1 MQEFIGKLKKD
12 REEEIKEYMKT
23 GDKNILKNI
32 FIIQNIITNISQE
45 NQYAESSNLIK
56 EMTQEVS
63 KMDLSKIDMT
73 DLFNQLGVK

>member
-1 MQEFIGKLKKD
+1 MQEFIDKLKKD
-12 REEEIKEYMKT
+12 REEEIKEYVKT

-73 DLFNQLGVK
+73 ELINQLGVK

>member
-1 MQEFIGKLKKD
+1 MQEFIDKLKKD

-23 GDKNILKNI
+23 GDKTILKNI

-73 DLFNQLGVK
+73 ELINQLGVK

>member
-1 MQEFIGKLKKD
+1 MQEFIDKLKKD

-23 GDKNILKNI
+23 GDKNILRNI

>member
-1 MQEFIGKLKKD
+1 MQKFIDKLKKD

>member
-1 MQEFIGKLKKD
+1 MGRFRDKLKKD
-12 REEEIKEYMKT
+12 REEEIKEYVKT

>member
-1 MQEFIGKLKKD
+1 MQEFIDRLKKD

>member
-1 MQEFIGKLKKD
+1 MQEFIDKLKKD

-23 GDKNILKNI
+23 GDKSILKNI
-32 FIIQNIITNISQE
+32 FIIQNIIANISQE

-63 KMDLSKIDMT
+63 KMDLSKLDMT
-73 DLFNQLGVK
+73 ELINQLGVK

>member
-1 MQEFIGKLKKD
+1 MQEFIDKLKKD

-45 NQYAESSNLIK
+45 NQYSESSNLIK

>member
-1 MQEFIGKLKKD
+1 MQEFIDKLKKD

-23 GDKNILKNI
+23 GDKSILKNI

-45 NQYAESSNLIK
+45 NQCAESSNLIK

-73 DLFNQLGVK
+73 ELINQLGVK

>member
-1 MQEFIGKLKKD
+1 MQEFIDKLKKD
-12 REEEIKEYMKT
+12 REEKIKEYVKT
-23 GDKNILKNI
+23 GDKNILKDI

>member
-1 MQEFIGKLKKD
+1 MQEFIDKLKKD

-32 FIIQNIITNISQE
+32 FIIQNIIVNISLE
-45 NQYAESSNLIK
+45 NQYAESGNLIK
-56 EMTQEVS
+56 EMTEEVG
-63 KMDLSKIDMT
+63 KMDLSKLDMA

>member
-1 MQEFIGKLKKD
+1 MQEFIDKLKKD

-32 FIIQNIITNISQE
+32 FIMQNIITNISQE

-63 KMDLSKIDMT
+63 KMDLSKLDMT
-73 DLFNQLGVK
+73 ELINQLGVK

>member
-1 MQEFIGKLKKD
+1 MQEFIDKLKKD
-12 REEEIKEYMKT
+12 REEEIKAYMKT

>member
-1 MQEFIGKLKKD
+1 MQEFIDKLKKD

-32 FIIQNIITNISQE
+32 FIIQNIITSISQE

>member
-1 MQEFIGKLKKD
+1 MQEFIDKLKKD

-63 KMDLSKIDMT
+63 KMDLSKLDMT
-73 DLFNQLGVK
+73 ELINQLGVK

>member
-1 MQEFIGKLKKD
+1 MQEFIDKLKKG

-23 GDKNILKNI
+23 GDKNILRNI

>member
-1 MQEFIGKLKKD
+1 MQEFIDKLKKD

-73 DLFNQLGVK
+73 ELINQLGVK

>member
-1 MQEFIGKLKKD
+1 MQEFIDKLKKD

-56 EMTQEVS
+56 EMTQKVS
-63 KMDLSKIDMT
+63 KMDL
-73 DLFNQLGVK
+73 

>member
-1 MQEFIGKLKKD
+1 MQEFIDKLKKD

-63 KMDLSKIDMT
+63 KVDLSKLDMT
-73 DLFNQLGVK
+73 ELINQLGVK

>member
-1 MQEFIGKLKKD
+1 MQEFIDRLKKD

-63 KMDLSKIDMT
+63 KMDLSKIDMA

>member
-1 MQEFIGKLKKD
+1 MQEFIDKLKKD

-32 FIIQNIITNISQE
+32 YIIQNIITNISQE

-63 KMDLSKIDMT
+63 KMDLSKLDMT
-73 DLFNQLGVK
+73 ELINQLGVK

>member
-1 MQEFIGKLKKD
+1 MQEFIDKLKKD

-32 FIIQNIITNISQE
+32 FIIQNIITNISHE

>member
-1 MQEFIGKLKKD
+1 MQEFIDKLKKD

-32 FIIQNIITNISQE
+32 FTIQNIITNISQE

-73 DLFNQLGVK
+73 DLLNQLGVK

>member
-1 MQEFIGKLKKD
+1 MQEFIDKLKKD

-23 GDKNILKNI
+23 GDKNILKDI

>member
-1 MQEFIGKLKKD
+1 MQEFIDKLKKD

-23 GDKNILKNI
+23 GDKNILKDI

-73 DLFNQLGVK
+73 ELINQLGVK

>member
-1 MQEFIGKLKKD
+1 MYSSEVEK
-12 REEEIKEYMKT
+12 IKEYMKT

-63 KMDLSKIDMT
+63 KMDLSKLDMT
-73 DLFNQLGVK
+73 ELINQLGVK

>member
-1 MQEFIGKLKKD
+1 MQEFIDKLKKD
-12 REEEIKEYMKT
+12 REEEIKEYIKT

>member
-1 MQEFIGKLKKD
+1 MQEFIDKLKKD

-63 KMDLSKIDMT
+63 KMDLSKIDMA

>member
-1 MQEFIGKLKKD
+1 MQEFIDKLKKD

-45 NQYAESSNLIK
+45 NQCAESNNLIK
-56 EMTQEVS
+56 EMEQEVS

>member
-1 MQEFIGKLKKD
+1 MQEFIDKLKKD
-12 REEEIKEYMKT
+12 REEEIKEYVKT

-63 KMDLSKIDMT
+63 KVDLSKLDMT
-73 DLFNQLGVK
+73 ELINQLGVK

>member
-1 MQEFIGKLKKD
+1 MQEFIDKLKKD
-12 REEEIKEYMKT
+12 REEEIKEYVKT
-23 GDKNILKNI
+23 GDKNILKSI

>member
-1 MQEFIGKLKKD
+1 MQEFIDKLKKD
-12 REEEIKEYMKT
+12 REEEIKEYMKA

-63 KMDLSKIDMT
+63 KMDLSKLDMT
-73 DLFNQLGVK
+73 ELINQLGVK

>member
-1 MQEFIGKLKKD
+1 MQEFIDKLKKD

-63 KMDLSKIDMT
+63 KMDLSKIDMS

>member
-1 MQEFIGKLKKD
+1 MQEFIDRLKKD

-45 NQYAESSNLIK
+45 NQYSESSNLIK

-63 KMDLSKIDMT
+63 KMDLSKIDMA

>member
-1 MQEFIGKLKKD
+1 MQEFIDKLKKD

-32 FIIQNIITNISQE
+32 FIIQNIITSISQE
-45 NQYAESSNLIK
+45 NQYAEGSNLIK

>member
-1 MQEFIGKLKKD
+1 MQEFIDKLKKD

-32 FIIQNIITNISQE
+32 FIIQNIITDISQE

-63 KMDLSKIDMT
+63 KMDLSKIDMA

>member
-1 MQEFIGKLKKD
+1 MQEFIDKLKKD

-23 GDKNILKNI
+23 GDKNTLRNI